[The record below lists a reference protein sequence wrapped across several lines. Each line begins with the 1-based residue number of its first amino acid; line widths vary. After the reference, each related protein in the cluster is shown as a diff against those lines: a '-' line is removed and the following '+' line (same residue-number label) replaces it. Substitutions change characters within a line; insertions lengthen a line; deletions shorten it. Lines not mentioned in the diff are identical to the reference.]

1 MICQCHPNQSVT
13 VPPKRLQ
20 GALRIFLQNVAWL
33 SLFWKNVFPFSCV
46 ELCGYDNSP
55 NDGTIKFLAK
65 FGPISHLLKN
75 RGTRQRIQSQ
85 DIKITRYL
93 QLFITYKWG
102 NIHTPVTSL
111 YPGLP
116 RWAGTRKV
124 KSIWILLKQETV
136 SGSDISWAI
145 CKSAPRS
152 RQIAMPAPHHSVFY
166 RPDALPATQPTMSKQ
181 GGNRDKY
188 KSFGIVYT
196 KQTDKQLTPSI
207 KSYSHSQQLTIIS
220 DMWYLLGLS
229 SAWFVGE
236 QPVAFS
242 KRWDSGI
249 VVRQHDNVAV
259 LHGLHIAIVNV
270 LHLRLDRP
278 TTTTRQRDLC
288 SVSVNLPPAAV
299 NSFVLGFLPWNYH

>member
-1 MICQCHPNQSVT
+1 
-13 VPPKRLQ
+13 
-20 GALRIFLQNVAWL
+20 
-33 SLFWKNVFPFSCV
+33 
-46 ELCGYDNSP
+46 
-55 NDGTIKFLAK
+55 
-65 FGPISHLLKN
+65 
-75 RGTRQRIQSQ
+75 
-85 DIKITRYL
+85 
-93 QLFITYKWG
+93 
-102 NIHTPVTSL
+102 
-111 YPGLP
+111 
-116 RWAGTRKV
+116 
-124 KSIWILLKQETV
+124 V

-152 RQIAMPAPHHSVFY
+152 RQIATPAPHHSVFY
-166 RPDALPATQPTMSKQ
+166 RPDALPVTQPTMSKQ

-196 KQTDKQLTPSI
+196 KQTNKQLTPSI

-229 SAWFVGE
+229 STWFVGE

-249 VVRQHDNVAV
+249 VVRQHDNIAV
-259 LHGLHIAIVNV
+259 LHSLHIAIVNV

-278 TTTTRQRDLC
+278 TTTTRQRDLG

-299 NSFVLGFLPWNYH
+299 NICVLGFLP